1 MKIIAFWKDN
11 PGSSFYEEASK
22 KLAASAKRCGFKA
35 LIEHREDSGEGYT
48 EITRFKPQFILEKL
62 EELKEGVMYV
72 DVDSVLRPKAE
83 FKSEK
88 IIFTPRHDGSPHG
101 HALYFPYTQES
112 IDFLKLWASELEA
125 WKGGDHSKLL
135 ELWHS
140 GSFPARPFSK
150 PFVDLTFSKS
160 PSKSEEVAAL
170 EAEGWREEVLTLR
183 AEAVRRVQEE
193 EASDAN
199 AAPVSATEGASD
211 TLPADGGQEAPEA
224 LKIAPKAKPAKKP
237 AAKKAKKA
245 PAKKKAAP
253 KKKKDEK

>member
-1 MKIIAFWKDN
+1 
-11 PGSSFYEEASK
+11 
-22 KLAASAKRCGFKA
+22 
-35 LIEHREDSGEGYT
+35 
-48 EITRFKPQFILEKL
+48 
-62 EELKEGVMYV
+62 MYV
-72 DVDSVLRPKAE
+72 DVDSKLRPKAE

-88 IIFTPRHDGSPHG
+88 IIFTPRHDGAPQG
-101 HALYFPYTQES
+101 HALYFPYNEES

-140 GSFPARPFSK
+140 GRFPARPFSK
-150 PFVDLTFSKS
+150 PFVDLIFSKT

-193 EASDAN
+193 EALTAN
-199 AAPVSATEGASD
+199 AAPVSAPEASGD
-211 TLPADGGQEAPEA
+211 DLPAEGGQEASEPLEN
-224 LKIAPKAKPAKKP
+224 APKAKPAKKP
-237 AAKKAKKA
+237 AAKKKKKA
-245 PAKKKAAP
+245 PAKKKSAP